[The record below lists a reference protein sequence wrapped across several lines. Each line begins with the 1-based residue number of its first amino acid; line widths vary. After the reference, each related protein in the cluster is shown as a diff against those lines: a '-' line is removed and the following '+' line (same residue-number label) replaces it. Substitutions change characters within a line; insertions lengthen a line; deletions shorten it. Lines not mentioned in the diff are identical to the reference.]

1 MENGQEVFA
10 LDIGTRSVVG
20 IVVKKEGKDFI
31 ILASEVLE
39 HEKRAIYDGQIHDIE
54 AVARSVRIIKS
65 SLEKKLGHQLKK
77 AAVAAAGRTL
87 YTIKTDAKKNVSPY
101 VEITAEDI
109 KSIETDALAASVKIM
124 SEKSGHKAF
133 DEFYL
138 VGYSVIKW
146 WLDDQTID
154 NLQGQKGSSISVE
167 IVATF
172 LPRAVVESLIS
183 VLKRCD
189 LQLSSITL
197 EPIAAS
203 SVVVLPGMRKLNI
216 ALVDIGAG
224 TSDVAISRD
233 GSVFA
238 YGMVP
243 IAGDEITEK
252 ICETYMLDFAEGE
265 RVKRELSTKDKV
277 TVNNVLGKTMDIQ
290 TYEILEL
297 IRDTIFLLSSKIA
310 LRIIELNGKPPAAVL
325 LVGGGSLMPNLS
337 EFIAE
342 NLELPIERV
351 AVKGRESLSM
361 IKGEDS
367 LSGPFA
373 VTPVGIAVNAFEGP
387 KLSFIRVKVNDRQI
401 ILLGQERP
409 TVLKA
414 LLHAGYASAE
424 IFGKPGMALTFK
436 LNGRIMTVRGKMA
449 QPAVITIDGE
459 TVDLD
464 TVVNDNDVVKF
475 IPARYGEPASAKVRN
490 FISDKDIVKIYINE
504 RQFQVD
510 PLVQINGKPRSLD
523 DDIPDN
529 AQVTIKPKQLILSDV
544 FNIISFKPG
553 NMSGKLVMKINGCN
567 GNFSSPINSG
577 DKVDV
582 YWQNIPH

>member
-1 MENGQEVFA
+1 MGNGQEVFA

-20 IVVKKEGKDFI
+20 IVVRKEGKDFT

-39 HEKRAIYDGQIHDIE
+39 HEKRAIYDGQIHDID
-54 AVARSVRIIKS
+54 AVARSVTIIKS
-65 SLEKKLGHQLKK
+65 SLEKKLGYQLRK

-87 YTIKTDAKKNVSPY
+87 YTIKADAKKNVSPY
-101 VEITAEDI
+101 VEITAQDI
-109 KSIETDALAASVKIM
+109 KSIETDALAASVKM
-124 SEKSGHKAF
+124 VSEESGHKAF
-133 DEFYL
+133 NEFYL

-167 IVATF
+167 VVATF

-233 GSVFA
+233 GSIFA

-243 IAGDEITEK
+243 MAGDEITEK
-252 ICETYMLDFAEGE
+252 ICEIYLLEFTDGE
-265 RVKRELSTKDKV
+265 RVKRQLSTKDKV
-277 TVNNVLGKTMDIQ
+277 TVDNVLGKTLDVQ
-290 TYEILEL
+290 TSEILKSIE
-297 IRDTIFLLSSKIA
+297 DTIFLLSSKIA
-310 LRIIELNGKPPAAVL
+310 LRIMELNGKTPAAVL
-325 LVGGGSLMPNLS
+325 FVGGGSLMPNLS
-337 EFIAE
+337 RFVAE

-351 AVKGRESLSM
+351 GVKGRESLPM
-361 IKGEDS
+361 IKGENN

-387 KLSFIRVKVNDRQI
+387 KLSFIRVKVNDKQI
-401 ILLGQERP
+401 ILLGQEKP

-414 LLHAGYASAE
+414 LLHSGFTSVE
-424 IFGKPGMALTFK
+424 IFGRPGMALTFK
-436 LNGRIMTVRGKMA
+436 LNGQITVVRGKMA
-449 QPAVITIDGE
+449 QPAVVTVDGI

-464 TVVNDNDVVKF
+464 TVVNDNNVIKF
-475 IPARYGEPASAKVRN
+475 DPARHGEHAHAKIRD
-490 FISDKDIVKIYINE
+490 FISEKHIVKIYIND

-510 PLVQINGKPRSLD
+510 PSVQVNGKPGSLD
-523 DDIPDN
+523 DDIPDD
-529 AQVTIKPKQLILSDV
+529 AYVAIKPKQLILSDV

-553 NMSGKLVMKINGCN
+553 NMSGKLVMKINGCD

-577 DKVDV
+577 DKVEV
-582 YWQNIPH
+582 YWQNIPN